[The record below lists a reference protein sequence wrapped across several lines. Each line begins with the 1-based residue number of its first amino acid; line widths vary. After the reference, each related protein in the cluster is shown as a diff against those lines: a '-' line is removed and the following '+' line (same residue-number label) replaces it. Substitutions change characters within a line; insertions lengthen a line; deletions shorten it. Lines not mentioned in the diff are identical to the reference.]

1 MEDISDLR
9 ITGMDP
15 ARPPAI
21 QSIPCIE
28 LVFTLSHQASKDWCD
43 EFNLL
48 MSKQPYSTR
57 IDPEVGL
64 FIETW
69 VRQPGEIA
77 RSLNRMK
84 QGVEDCIRVY
94 IERVEAEK
102 RASAARS
109 RTDVAVVSEA
119 QKALDGVVAQLVF
132 DEPMAAR

>member
-1 MEDISDLR
+1 MEGISDLK

-28 LVFTLSHQASKDWCD
+28 LAFALSHQASKDWCD

-57 IDPEVGL
+57 IDPETGL

-69 VRQPGEIA
+69 VRQPEEIVRA
-77 RSLNRMK
+77 LARMK

-94 IERVEAEK
+94 IDRVEAERK
-102 RASAARS
+102 ARAAKHRTEVAA
-109 RTDVAVVSEA
+109 VSEA
-119 QKALDGVVAQLVF
+119 QKTLDRVVAQLIF
-132 DEPMAAR
+132 DEPVASR